1 MSLVPFQSK
10 LIPSRS
16 NLFDR
21 DFFSLRDDM
30 DNLMNNFLTQG
41 LSRLPRISNMDFYP
55 AVDIQ
60 EKDDKYLLEVDI
72 PGMTEDEINLDFHDN
87 VLTLQGERK
96 SEFKEEKE
104 GYYHAERSLGT
115 FRRDIPFDDEVNSE
129 KVKAKLKNGTLHI
142 ELLKKENS
150 KKT

>member
-1 MSLVPFQSK
+1 MAGFPGPPGLVPVA
-10 LIPSRS
+10 
-16 NLFDR
+16 
-21 DFFSLRDDM
+21 
-30 DNLMNNFLTQG
+30 NF
-41 LSRLPRISNMDFYP
+41 N
-55 AVDIQ
+55 IQ
-60 EKDDKYLLEVDI
+60 TNAFGPLNRQTHAFGV
-72 PGMTEDEINLDFHDN
+72 LDFHDN

-150 KKT
+150 KKTHKKIEIKH